1 MQSYDLKFIKKIES
15 KNVKVLRTKTWR
27 IMLLSK

>member
-1 MQSYDLKFIKKIES
+1 MLSYDLKCIKKIES
-15 KNVKVLRTKTWR
+15 KNVKVLRTKIGR